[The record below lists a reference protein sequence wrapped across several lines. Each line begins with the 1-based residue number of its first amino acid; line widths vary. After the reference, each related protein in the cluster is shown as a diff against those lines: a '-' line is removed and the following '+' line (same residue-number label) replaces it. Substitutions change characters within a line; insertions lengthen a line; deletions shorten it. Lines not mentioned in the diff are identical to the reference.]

1 MIDSVD
7 AVLKTHAVC
16 KELRDLSVFSVIHVN
31 NKLKSDLLSS
41 ISGELVITLSLR
53 AAKPTGA
60 SIGLPSKS

>member
-16 KELRDLSVFSVIHVN
+16 KELIDLSVFSEIHEN
-31 NKLKSDLLSS
+31 NKLKLALLSS
-41 ISGELVITLSLR
+41 MSGELVITPSRR

-60 SIGLPSKS
+60 SIRLPSES